1 MKKFLWTAL
10 ALCPALAWAPPPP
23 TFPAKTLTW
32 VAPTIDI
39 NGGVPVIDHWVVA
52 WTALASSIQ
61 QTSGS
66 TTLPAA
72 TLTFSLPP
80 PHFANSSCGLW
91 HFTIQSVTTAGAASA
106 TSAPLAYDTLVACPP
121 IVFTYPAVAVVNA
134 KLQ

>member
-39 NGGVPVIDHWVVA
+39 NGGVPVIDHWVIA
-52 WTALASSIQ
+52 WAALASSIQ

-66 TTLPAA
+66 TTVPAA

-91 HFTIQSVTTAGAASA
+91 YFTIQSVTSIGAASA
-106 TSAPLAYDTLVACPP
+106 PSAPLGYDTTVACPVITP
-121 IVFTYPAVAVVNA
+121 VYPAVAGVNA
-134 KLQ
+134 TLK